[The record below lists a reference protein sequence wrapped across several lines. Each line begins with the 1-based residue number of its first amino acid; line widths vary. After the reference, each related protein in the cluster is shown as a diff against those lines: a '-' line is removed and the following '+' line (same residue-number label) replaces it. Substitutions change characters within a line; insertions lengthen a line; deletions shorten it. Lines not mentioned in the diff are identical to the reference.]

1 MTMKKNIQ
9 KINEIKPIKK
19 KRELNVIGFTGFS
32 I

>member
-1 MTMKKNIQ
+1 MKKNIQ

-19 KRELNVIGFTGFS
+19 RELNVIGFTGFS